1 MDLSNILGKII
12 MKKNDK
18 KKFEVGINIPA
29 LNNEYG
35 HDLGFNQFSGRQFW
49 DESWQHFDFT
59 RPDYK
64 STEFSPWINWQGEN
78 LQKTLQKF
86 AGKVDLIRLWV
97 FEQHEGLKFT
107 NNNNS
112 GSSNNTVTGI
122 DEKQLLPNIERV
134 LDKAQDY
141 NLKVYLCLTDGW
153 VVNNTFTPP
162 GYGGEMLAKYRE
174 LQETRRSIMKNMVEN
189 PYNFIHNALDPLIK
203 SVKDHPSLYAID
215 IMNEPEA
222 MYDPSCFPVVSA
234 DSMKSF
240 LVECSQAI
248 KNYSNQKI
256 SVSTG
261 MMKFESIME
270 YQISLPANTLDFYDY
285 HMYSSDKG
293 SIRKAL
299 SSYRQISL
307 ANKKMILG
315 ELGYKDSTEP
325 SKKDKYKEMDLINA
339 IFEYAYSSG
348 ISPCLLWDLDFYE
361 PENREKL
368 ILLLKDYRD
377 NNR

>member
-1 MDLSNILGKII
+1 M
-12 MKKNDK
+12 
-18 KKFEVGINIPA
+18 GINVPA

-49 DESWQHFDFT
+49 DESWHDFDFT
-59 RPDYK
+59 RPDEK
-64 STEFSPWINWQGEN
+64 STEFSPWINWQGDN
-78 LQKTLQKF
+78 LQKSLQKF
-86 AGKVDLIRLWV
+86 SGKVDLIRLWV

-107 NNNNS
+107 YDEAANS
-112 GSSNNTVTGI
+112 NTVTGI
-122 DEKQLLPNIERV
+122 DEEQFLPNIQKV

-141 NLKVYLCLTDGW
+141 NMKVYLCLTDGW
-153 VVNNTFTPP
+153 VVNNTYTPP
-162 GYGGEMLAKYRE
+162 GYESEMLVKYRE
-174 LQETRRSIMKNMVEN
+174 LQETRRSIMKNMVEDARD
-189 PYNFIHNALDPLIK
+189 FILNAIAPLIQ

-240 LVECSQAI
+240 LIECSRAI

-261 MMKFESIME
+261 LMKFDSIME
-270 YQISLPANTLDFYDY
+270 YQVSLPSSTLDFYDC

-293 SIRKAL
+293 SVRKAL
-299 SSYRQISL
+299 SSYSQL
-307 ANKKMILG
+307 ALPNKKIILG
-315 ELGYKDSTEP
+315 ELGYKDIIEP
-325 SKKDKYKEMDLINA
+325 NKKDKNKEIELIQA
-339 IFEYAYSSG
+339 IFEHAYSYG
-348 ISPCLLWDLDFYE
+348 VSPCLLWDLDFYE

-368 ILLLKDYRD
+368 LLLLKEYRD

>member
-1 MDLSNILGKII
+1 

-141 NLKVYLCLTDGW
+141 NMKVYLCLTDGW

-162 GYGGEMLAKYRE
+162 GYEGEMLAKYRE

-315 ELGYKDSTEP
+315 ELGYKDSMEP